1 MLAVGSAVL
10 YSSTAD
16 WPSFILDSFSVFI
29 TCNDWHTFFFIF
41 VRASTKI
48 GHCLLWA
55 FERPAVSC
63 SYVEI
68 WHGTEQGKCSFS
80 SHNVFYFVRN
90 DTSIRVDLIFIP
102 LWKKKQTN
110 KQMIANGYRVVS
122 SEFLAK
128 FPFLIQRLFFLFWNH
143 AHQVAC
149 SAVHHRRRSMP
160 RWCWED
166 RTRSATTQINCTAHR
181 PLSPTSAIQ
190 DSNWSGK

>member
-128 FPFLIQRLFFLFWNH
+128 FPFLIQRLFFLFLE
-143 AHQVAC
+143 
-149 SAVHHRRRSMP
+149 S
-160 RWCWED
+160 
-166 RTRSATTQINCTAHR
+166 RTSGGLQCGPPPAPLNAKMVLGGSDQIGDDPNQLHG
-181 PLSPTSAIQ
+181 TSASVTYVCDPGFELI
-190 DSNWSGK
+190 G